1 MTDNGRSEPSSNIWT
16 LADAEARFS
25 EIIDRAQ
32 TRPQVITRHGQPC
45 AALVSAEEWARRT
58 VRKGTL
64 ADFLLASPLRQDP
77 MDIERVRDRPRDVE
91 L

>member
-1 MTDNGRSEPSSNIWT
+1 

-58 VRKGTL
+58 VREGTL